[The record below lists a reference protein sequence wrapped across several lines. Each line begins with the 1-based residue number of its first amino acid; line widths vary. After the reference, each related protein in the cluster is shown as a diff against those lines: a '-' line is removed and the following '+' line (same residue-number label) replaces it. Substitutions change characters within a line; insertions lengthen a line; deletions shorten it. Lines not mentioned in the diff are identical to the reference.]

1 MHLRIC
7 ASATHLTTL
16 DDGMGLS
23 GQDRS
28 IQKLKSLL
36 EGKLGGV
43 RILCMK
49 IK

>member
-1 MHLRIC
+1 MHLRSC

-16 DDGMGLS
+16 DDGMELS
-23 GQDRS
+23 GQVYTKVE
-28 IQKLKSLL
+28 ITLL